1 MKWHNHKTLTS
12 NQVGLKYG
20 FRSGLEIAIS
30 EELDLNKVKYEFESI
45 KLKYTVPEKVH
56 TYTPDFYL
64 KDKNFFIE
72 TKGLF
77 TSSDRK
83 KMRFIKEQHP
93 KLDIRFVFTNSKN
106 KIYKGSKTTYAKWC
120 IQHDFRYYDR
130 IIPEDWLKEKGKNK
144 HLNFIKF
151 SGTKIRR

>member
-1 MKWHNHKTLTS
+1 MKWHNHKLTS

-30 EELDLNKVKYEFESI
+30 KELDLNKVKYEFETI

-64 KDKNFFIE
+64 KEKEFFIE

-77 TSSDRK
+77 TSADRK

-93 KLDIRFVFTNSKN
+93 ELDIRFIFSNSKQ
-106 KIYKGSKTTYAKWC
+106 KISKIILPKYPTEYPLALVISCWSKWA
-120 IQHDFRYYDR
+120 IS
-130 IIPEDWLKEKGKNK
+130 GKYE
-144 HLNFIKF
+144 L
-151 SGTKIRR
+151 

>member
-1 MKWHNHKTLTS
+1 MKWQTRKLTS

-64 KDKNFFIE
+64 KDKDFFIE

-77 TSSDRK
+77 TSSVSYT
-83 KMRFIKEQHP
+83 HLTLP
-93 KLDIRFVFTNSKN
+93 TN
-106 KIYKGSKTTYAKWC
+106 
-120 IQHDFRYYDR
+120 R
-130 IIPEDWLKEKGKNK
+130 EV
-144 HLNFIKF
+144 
-151 SGTKIRR
+151 

>member
-1 MKWHNHKTLTS
+1 MKWHNHKLTS

-30 EELDLNKVKYEFESI
+30 KELDLNKVKYEFETI

-64 KDKNFFIE
+64 KEKEFFIE

-77 TSSDRK
+77 TSAER
-83 KMRFIKEQHP
+83 
-93 KLDIRFVFTNSKN
+93 
-106 KIYKGSKTTYAKWC
+106 
-120 IQHDFRYYDR
+120 
-130 IIPEDWLKEKGKNK
+130 
-144 HLNFIKF
+144 
-151 SGTKIRR
+151 

>member
-1 MKWHNHKTLTS
+1 MKWQTRKLTS

-30 EELDLNKVKYEFESI
+30 EELDLNKIKYEFEKV

-64 KDKNFFIE
+64 KEKDFFIE

-93 KLDIRFVFTNSKN
+93 DLDIRFIFSNSKQRIS
-106 KIYKGSKTTYAKWC
+106 KKSKTTYAMWC
-120 IQHDFRYYDR
+120 DRHDFLWSDKVV
-130 IIPEDWLKEKGKNK
+130 PKEWLRKKKKRQKN
-144 HLNFIKF
+144 L
-151 SGTKIRR
+151 S

>member
-1 MKWHNHKTLTS
+1 MKWQTRKLTS

-30 EELDLNKVKYEFESI
+30 EELDLNKIQYEFEKV

-64 KDKNFFIE
+64 KEKDFFIE

-93 KLDIRFVFTNSKN
+93 ELDIRF
-106 KIYKGSKTTYAKWC
+106 I
-120 IQHDFRYYDR
+120 
-130 IIPEDWLKEKGKNK
+130 
-144 HLNFIKF
+144 F
-151 SGTKIRR
+151 SNNRV